1 MYDFAYF
8 QIAAKAIVQKGDKI
22 LLLTTNNGHFDF
34 PGGRMDKSEVDLS
47 FDQVLKR
54 ELKEEL
60 GDNFKFNVGKLAF
73 VSRRH
78 YQKDDKD
85 FRVLTIFFEVI
96 YSGGTIQLSDEHSTS
111 QWVKPESILKQA
123 EKFISKDEY
132 LNFKAYLAL

>member
-1 MYDFAYF
+1 
-8 QIAAKAIVQKGDKI
+8 
-22 LLLTTNNGHFDF
+22 
-34 PGGRMDKSEVDLS
+34 MDKSEVDLS

-60 GDNFKFNVGKLAF
+60 GDNFKFDVGKLAF

-78 YQKDDKD
+78 YQKDGKD

-111 QWVKPESILKQA
+111 QRVKPESILNQP